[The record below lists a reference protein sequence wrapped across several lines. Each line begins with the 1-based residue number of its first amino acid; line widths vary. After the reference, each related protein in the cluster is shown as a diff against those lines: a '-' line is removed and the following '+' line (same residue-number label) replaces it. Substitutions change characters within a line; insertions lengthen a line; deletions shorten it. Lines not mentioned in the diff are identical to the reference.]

1 MEAPPPA
8 PGTAPPP
15 AGRLPPAGP
24 RGGAPGVP
32 VRPDPI
38 PCPLFPPS
46 SGSFPLQEPSR
57 EPGTP
62 PGWASAGEAARAPQ
76 PAGGPP
82 AMAIVQTL
90 PVSIEAAPEGAAQ
103 LRAAARSPKSSRG
116 AMGSVGSLIAGRP
129 CHDRSCQPPAT
140 SSFLLHDGLLRA
152 SPPDPLLHALPP
164 KKPCSAAPGVAH
176 AYSNEGFHGEWLEAA
191 SPVSPCSDSDEARD
205 ERAPGGSIR
214 GPPPKLVPVSGKLE
228 ENVEKTLIRPM
239 AFKPVIPKI
248 RTAPGPASLGVRP
261 AAPALSESQV
271 SLTHLLGA
279 AGADKPGSLSCCAS
293 SHSGTLS
300 DSGRN
305 SLSSLPT
312 YSTGCSQHAE
322 AGALPATP
330 HGHPEP
336 PGGYRP
342 PAGPS
347 NSDSGRSSSSKSTG
361 SLSGRGRPSSESGS
375 CGRSPLPGEEA
386 LLVRELEDKLRER
399 EAELQQL
406 RDSLD
411 ENEVAICQVYEEKQR
426 RCEQELEGLRQRC
439 AAQVR
444 QAAQQAQRGQ
454 QVLQLQVL
462 QLQQEKKQLQEDFA
476 QLLQERELLERRCA
490 SFQREHTELGPRLE
504 ETKWEVCQ
512 KSGEI
517 SLLKQQLKESQAE
530 LAQRGTELL
539 VLRAQ
544 LREARAELQAGEQQA
559 RGLQEAARLKALEL
573 EVCAN
578 ELQRRKSEADLFRA
592 KAGRLEQEVAGLRE
606 AARGRCPCPEPGEGC
621 PELGEEARGTGGAA
635 RQLERL
641 RAEVALERR
650 RGQEQREAFE
660 QERSTWQ
667 GEKERVIRY
676 QKQLQYNYIQMYRR
690 NRRLEQRLQH
700 LRLQGEDPP
709 ASSEPCEPPGTDPA
723 FEEITATE
731 I

>member
-1 MEAPPPA
+1 
-8 PGTAPPP
+8 
-15 AGRLPPAGP
+15 
-24 RGGAPGVP
+24 
-32 VRPDPI
+32 
-38 PCPLFPPS
+38 
-46 SGSFPLQEPSR
+46 
-57 EPGTP
+57 
-62 PGWASAGEAARAPQ
+62 
-76 PAGGPP
+76 
-82 AMAIVQTL
+82 MAIVQTL
-90 PVSIEAAPEGAAQ
+90 PVPLEAAAEGAAQ
-103 LRAAARSPKSSRG
+103 LRATACSPPAAACSPPT
-116 AMGSVGSLIAGRP
+116 AMGSVGSLLPSRP
-129 CHDRSCQPPAT
+129 RHDRAGQPCDGGPPAA
-140 SSFLLHDGLLRA
+140 SFRKQEGLLQATPRDPP
-152 SPPDPLLHALPP
+152 SPEEPHAAVP
-164 KKPCSAAPGVAH
+164 SVTH
-176 AYSNEGFHGEWLEAA
+176 AYANGGFCGDWLDAP
-191 SPVSPCSDSDEARD
+191 SPTSPCSDSDEARD
-205 ERAPGGSIR
+205 DRAPSGHLR
-214 GPPPKLVPVSGKLE
+214 GPPPKLIPVSGKLE

-239 AFKPVIPKI
+239 AFKPVVPKL
-248 RTAPGPASLGVRP
+248 RSAQPGTRP
-261 AAPALSESQV
+261 GLSESQV

-279 AGADKPGSLSCCAS
+279 EKPGSLSCRAS
-293 SHSGTLS
+293 TLS

-312 YSTGCSQHAE
+312 YSTGCSQHPE
-322 AGALPATP
+322 VGALPATP
-330 HGHPEP
+330 HGPPDP
-336 PGGYRP
+336 PGGCR
-342 PAGPS
+342 PS

-386 LLVRELEDKLRER
+386 MLVRELEDKLRER
-399 EAELQQL
+399 EAELQLL

-439 AAQVR
+439 AAQAR
-444 QAAQQAQRGQ
+444 QAAQAAQRGQ

-462 QLQQEKKQLQEDFA
+462 QLQQEKKQLQEDLA

-490 SFQREHTELGPRLE
+490 SFQRERTELAPRLE

-517 SLLKQQLKESQAE
+517 SLLKQQLKEAQAE
-530 LAQRGTELL
+530 LAQRGAELL
-539 VLRAQ
+539 GLRAQ
-544 LREARAELQAGEQQA
+544 LREARAQLQAGERRAQ
-559 RGLQEAARLKALEL
+559 GLQEAARLKALEL

-606 AARGRCPCPEPGEGC
+606 AARGRCPPPSEGCPPPGEGC
-621 PELGEEARGTGGAA
+621 PQPSEEPRGGVGLR
-635 RQLERL
+635 RQLEQL

-650 RGQEQREAFE
+650 RGQEQRDAFE
-660 QERSTWQ
+660 QERGTWQ

-676 QKQLQYNYIQMYRR
+676 QKQLQYSYIQMYRR

-709 ASSEPCEPPGTDPA
+709 PEPCDPPGPDPP

>member
-1 MEAPPPA
+1 
-8 PGTAPPP
+8 
-15 AGRLPPAGP
+15 
-24 RGGAPGVP
+24 
-32 VRPDPI
+32 
-38 PCPLFPPS
+38 
-46 SGSFPLQEPSR
+46 
-57 EPGTP
+57 
-62 PGWASAGEAARAPQ
+62 
-76 PAGGPP
+76 
-82 AMAIVQTL
+82 MAIVQTL
-90 PVSIEAAPEGAAQ
+90 PVPLDAAAEGAAQ
-103 LRAAARSPKSSRG
+103 LRTAARSPP
-116 AMGSVGSLIAGRP
+116 ATMGSVGSLLPGRP
-129 CHDRSCQPPAT
+129 RHDRTSQPCDGEPPVA
-140 SSFLLHDGLLRA
+140 SFRKQEGLLRDPP
-152 SPPDPLLHALPP
+152 SPEEPRAALP
-164 KKPCSAAPGVAH
+164 SIAH
-176 AYSNEGFHGEWLEAA
+176 AYANGGFCGDWLDAP
-191 SPVSPCSDSDEARD
+191 SPASPCSS
-205 ERAPGGSIR
+205 PSGGWWV
-214 GPPPKLVPVSGKLE
+214 PPSPHSPLFLRQ
-228 ENVEKTLIRPM
+228 NVEKTLIRPM
-239 AFKPVIPKI
+239 AFKPVVPKL
-248 RTAPGPASLGVRP
+248 RSTQPGTRP
-261 AAPALSESQV
+261 GLSESQV

-279 AGADKPGSLSCCAS
+279 EKPGSLSCRAS
-293 SHSGTLS
+293 TLS

-312 YSTGCSQHAE
+312 YSTGCSQHPE
-322 AGALPATP
+322 AGTLPATP
-330 HGHPEP
+330 HGPTDP
-336 PGGYRP
+336 PGGCR
-342 PAGPS
+342 PS

-361 SLSGRGRPSSESGS
+361 SLSGRGQPSSESGS

-386 LLVRELEDKLRER
+386 MLVRELEDKLRER
-399 EAELQQL
+399 EAELRLL

-411 ENEVAICQVYEEKQR
+411 DNEVAICQVYEEKQR

-439 AAQVR
+439 VAQAR
-444 QAAQQAQRGQ
+444 QAAQAAQRGQ

-490 SFQREHTELGPRLE
+490 SFQRERTELAPRLE

-517 SLLKQQLKESQAE
+517 SLLKQQLKEAQAE

-539 VLRAQ
+539 GLRAQ
-544 LREARAELQAGEQQA
+544 LREARAQLQAGERRAQ
-559 RGLQEAARLKALEL
+559 GLQEAARLKALEL

-606 AARGRCPCPEPGEGC
+606 AARGRCPPPSEGWAG
-621 PELGEEARGTGGAA
+621 LR

-641 RAEVALERR
+641 RAEVALERQ
-650 RGQEQREAFE
+650 RGQEQRDAFE
-660 QERSTWQ
+660 QERGTWQ

-676 QKQLQYNYIQMYRR
+676 QKQLQYSYIQMYRR

-709 ASSEPCEPPGTDPA
+709 PEPCDPPGPDPP

>member
-1 MEAPPPA
+1 
-8 PGTAPPP
+8 
-15 AGRLPPAGP
+15 
-24 RGGAPGVP
+24 
-32 VRPDPI
+32 
-38 PCPLFPPS
+38 
-46 SGSFPLQEPSR
+46 
-57 EPGTP
+57 
-62 PGWASAGEAARAPQ
+62 
-76 PAGGPP
+76 PP

-90 PVSIEAAPEGAAQ
+90 PVPLEAAAEGAAP
-103 LRAAARSPKSSRG
+103 LRARSPPA
-116 AMGSVGSLIAGRP
+116 AMGSVGSLLPSRP
-129 CHDRSCQPPAT
+129 RHDRTGQPYDGGAPAA
-140 SSFLLHDGLLRA
+140 SFRKQEGLLRVTPRDPP
-152 SPPDPLLHALPP
+152 SPEGPCVALP
-164 KKPCSAAPGVAH
+164 GVTH
-176 AYSNEGFHGEWLEAA
+176 AYANGGFCNDWLDA
-191 SPVSPCSDSDEARD
+191 SSPISPGSDSDEPHD
-205 ERAPGGSIR
+205 DQVPSDHLR
-214 GPPPKLVPVSGKLE
+214 GPPPRLVPVSGKLE

-239 AFKPVIPKI
+239 AFKPVVPKL
-248 RTAPGPASLGVRP
+248 RSSQPGARP
-261 AAPALSESQV
+261 GLSESQV

-279 AGADKPGSLSCCAS
+279 EKPGSLSCRAS
-293 SHSGTLS
+293 TLS

-312 YSTGCSQHAE
+312 YSTGGSQHPE
-322 AGALPATP
+322 AGALP
-330 HGHPEP
+330 HGP
-336 PGGYRP
+336 PDAPGACR
-342 PAGPS
+342 PS

-361 SLSGRGRPSSESGS
+361 SLSGRGRPCSESGS
-375 CGRSPLPGEEA
+375 CGRSPLPGDEA

-399 EAELQQL
+399 EAELQLL

-439 AAQVR
+439 AAQAR
-444 QAAQQAQRGQ
+444 QAAQAAQRGQ
-454 QVLQLQVL
+454 QALQLQVL
-462 QLQQEKKQLQEDFA
+462 QLQQEKQQLQEDVA

-490 SFQREHTELGPRLE
+490 SFQRERTELAPRLE

-517 SLLKQQLKESQAE
+517 SLLKQQLKEAQAE
-530 LAQRGTELL
+530 LAQRGAELL
-539 VLRAQ
+539 GLRAQ
-544 LREARAELQAGEQQA
+544 LREARAQLQAGERRAQ
-559 RGLQEAARLKALEL
+559 GLQEAARLKALEL

-606 AARGRCPCPEPGEGC
+606 AARGRCLPAGEGC
-621 PELGEEARGTGGAA
+621 PSPGESCSQPGAELQ

-650 RGQEQREAFE
+650 RGQEQRDAFE

-676 QKQLQYNYIQMYRR
+676 QKQLQFSYIQMYRR

-709 ASSEPCEPPGTDPA
+709 PEPCDPSGPDPP
-723 FEEITATE
+723 FEEITATQ
-731 I
+731 